1 MKLSFNLKSLKNI
14 FTKKGAVKEG
24 MYNARRDWKW
34 TLFLFTGL
42 SLLLACFSGYLFFKI
57 NKGDL
62 FNVEKSGD
70 DYFEVVNKKNLD
82 ETVDRFET
90 KKAKLIEL
98 EQRNNVMPD
107 PSI

>member
-1 MKLSFNLKSLKNI
+1 
-14 FTKKGAVKEG
+14 
-24 MYNARRDWKW
+24 MYNAKRDWKW
-34 TLFLFTGL
+34 SLFLFTGI

-62 FNVEKSGD
+62 FNVKKSAD
-70 DYFEVVNKKNLD
+70 DSFEVVNKKNLD
-82 ETVDRFET
+82 ETVERFEA

-98 EQRNNVMPD
+98 EQRNSIMPD